1 MKNLT
6 RALVLVLSTTAV
18 AGAVV
23 PAAAHAATNVTR
35 YTTAT
40 TNIRSAPSTGATKVA
55 SVPKGT
61 KIVGTLSNG
70 WIRISSPTAYTGRY
84 VSASVLGTSAPVN
97 ATPLTGWA
105 G

>member
-6 RALVLVLSTTAV
+6 RALVLALSTTAV

-40 TNIRSAPSTGATKVA
+40 TNIRSAPSIGATKVA
-55 SVPKGT
+55 SVPTRGQA
-61 KIVGTLSNG
+61 GNLQPRLRASDG
-70 WIRISSPTAYTGRY
+70 SPR
-84 VSASVLGTSAPVN
+84 
-97 ATPLTGWA
+97 
-105 G
+105 